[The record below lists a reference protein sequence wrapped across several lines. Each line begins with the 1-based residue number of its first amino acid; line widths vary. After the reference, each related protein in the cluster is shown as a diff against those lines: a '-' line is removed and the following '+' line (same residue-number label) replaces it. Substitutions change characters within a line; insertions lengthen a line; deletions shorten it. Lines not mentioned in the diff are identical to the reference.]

1 MRIKWE
7 QMNEI
12 NYSLTRFLFFGVE
25 EAIDEANLE
34 ANRYIGVA
42 ETGNWECEIREWKK
56 KQKIGLW
63 SERKGLS
70 TFFFVFRKLPSLL
83 CSAHHIIG

>member
-7 QMNEI
+7 KMNEI

-42 ETGNWECEIREWKK
+42 ETGNWEYEIR
-56 KQKIGLW
+56 
-63 SERKGLS
+63 
-70 TFFFVFRKLPSLL
+70 
-83 CSAHHIIG
+83 

>member
-7 QMNEI
+7 QMNGI

-42 ETGNWECEIREWKK
+42 ETGNWGYEIREWKK
-56 KQKIGLW
+56 KQKIGL
-63 SERKGLS
+63 
-70 TFFFVFRKLPSLL
+70 
-83 CSAHHIIG
+83 